1 MNFMKM
7 GSIMVMLPI
16 LDKIGEEKV
25 KKYFLIWI
33 ALIMVMMT
41 ACSGEKNSS
50 VNNASDDTAT
60 TSTGNEDNAFETAV
74 IYYASYRSD
83 IDDPAL
89 FKGLFSYEP
98 EWIQREDGQDCL
110 YSDVLNEIASDEFY
124 ATSTGEKYSEFIT
137 ALKAD
142 DFNGYGLS
150 YIDTQVRF
158 SFAEESQMIQKMQ
171 DVLDTFDIGKCDFCF
186 YPVTED
192 IYKTYGAFYDEHIN
206 GQTKG
211 EFEENYF
218 GEYKEF
224 YYVNAIQVIDGI
236 ELKRFETYNSGDLVK
251 YGEVSRIEFIYTSDG
266 IEFLGIA
273 HVYEIDGKK
282 ETVSL
287 LSEQEARQLLSNKMN
302 SLLETTAS
310 EEDYTSLKLIY
321 IPVSLDATL
330 DHEVED
336 VKSDNPV
343 PTGSSFELVP
353 AWCFATDKGSDGD
366 VIYFNAVTGE
376 EIV

>member
-1 MNFMKM
+1 MKKYFWILIAF
-7 GSIMVMLPI
+7 IMVMI
-16 LDKIGEEKV
+16 S
-25 KKYFLIWI
+25 
-33 ALIMVMMT
+33 

-50 VNNASDDTAT
+50 VDDVSDNADV
-60 TSTGNEDNAFETAV
+60 TSIGNEDDAPETAV
-74 IYYASYRSD
+74 IYYASYRND

-98 EWIQREDGQDCL
+98 EWIQREDGLEYL
-110 YSDVLNEIASDEFY
+110 YSDVLDEIASNELY

-158 SFAEESQMIQKMQ
+158 SFAEENQMIQKMQ
-171 DVLDTFDIGKCDFCF
+171 NVLDTFDIGTCDFYF

-224 YYVNAIQVIDGI
+224 YYVKAIQVIDGI

-251 YGEVSRIEFIYTSDG
+251 YGEVSRIEFIYTPDG
-266 IEFLGIA
+266 IEFLNIA
-273 HVYEIDGKK
+273 HVYEIDGQK

-287 LSEQEARQLLSNKMN
+287 LSEQEARQLLLDKMN
-302 SLLETTAS
+302 SLLETTVS
-310 EEDYTSLKLIY
+310 EDDYTSLKLIY

-330 DHEVED
+330 NHGADD
-336 VKSDNPV
+336 LKSDNSV
-343 PTGSSFELVP
+343 PAGASFELVP
-353 AWCFATDKGSDGD
+353 AWCFATDNGGDGD

-376 EIV
+376 EIA

>member
-1 MNFMKM
+1 MM
-7 GSIMVMLPI
+7 MLPM
-16 LDKIGEEKV
+16 LDIIGEVEV
-25 KKYFLIWI
+25 KKYFLIMI
-33 ALIMVMMT
+33 VLIMVMMS
-41 ACSGEKNSS
+41 ACSGDKSSS
-50 VNNASDDTAT
+50 VNNVSDNADV
-60 TSTGNEDNAFETAV
+60 TSIGNEDNAPETAI
-74 IYYASYRSD
+74 IYYASYRND

-98 EWIQREDGQDCL
+98 EWIQRDDGLEYL
-110 YSDVLNEIASDEFY
+110 YSDALGEIASSEFY

-137 ALKAD
+137 AIKAD

-171 DVLDTFDIGKCDFCF
+171 DVLDTFDIGECDFSF

-192 IYKTYGAFYDEHIN
+192 IYKVYGAFYDEHIN
-206 GQTKG
+206 GQAKG

-218 GEYKEF
+218 GKYKEF
-224 YYVNAIQVIDGI
+224 YYVKATQVIDGI
-236 ELKRFETYNSGDLVK
+236 ELKSFETYNSGDLVK
-251 YGEVSRIEFIYTSDG
+251 YGEVSRIEFIYTPDG

-273 HVYEIDGKK
+273 HVYKIDGKK

-287 LSEQEARQLLSNKMN
+287 LSEQEARQLLSDKMN

-310 EEDYTSLKLIY
+310 EEDYSSLKLIY
-321 IPVSLDATL
+321 IPVSLDAVL
-330 DHEVED
+330 NRGADD
-336 VKSDNPV
+336 LKSDDSV
-343 PTGSSFELVP
+343 PAGASFELVP
-353 AWCFATDKGSDGD
+353 AWCFATDKGGDGD

-376 EIV
+376 EIA

>member
-1 MNFMKM
+1 M
-7 GSIMVMLPI
+7 
-16 LDKIGEEKV
+16 

-33 ALIMVMMT
+33 VLIMVMMT

-50 VNNASDDTAT
+50 VNNVSDNTDVI
-60 TSTGNEDNAFETAV
+60 SVGNEDNAPETAV
-74 IYYASYRSD
+74 IYYASYRDD

-98 EWIQREDGQDCL
+98 KWIQREDGQDCL
-110 YSDVLNEIASDEFY
+110 YSDVLDEIASDEFY

-137 ALKAD
+137 ALRAD

-150 YIDTQVRF
+150 YIDSQVRF
-158 SFAEESQMIQKMQ
+158 SFAEESQMTQKMQ
-171 DVLDTFDIGKCDFCF
+171 EVLDTFDIGECNFYF
-186 YPVTED
+186 YPITED
-192 IYKTYGAFYDEHIN
+192 IYKTYGAFYDEYIN
-206 GQTKG
+206 GQTKD

-224 YYVNAIQVIDGI
+224 YYVRATQVMDGI
-236 ELKRFETYNSGDLVK
+236 ELKRYETYNSEDLVK
-251 YGEVSRIEFIYTSDG
+251 YGEVSYIEFIYTSDG
-266 IEFLGIA
+266 IEFLHIA
-273 HVYEIDGKK
+273 HVYEIDGEK

-310 EEDYTSLKLIY
+310 EEDYTSLQLIY
-321 IPVSLDATL
+321 IPVSLDVVL
-330 DHEVED
+330 DHEVD
-336 VKSDNPV
+336 DLKSDNSV
-343 PTGSSFELVP
+343 PAGASFELVP
-353 AWCFATDKGSDGD
+353 AWCFSTDKGGDGD

-376 EIV
+376 EIA